1 MLEELRSA
9 LAVVGVLARF
19 GRNIVS
25 LADDSGIVADML
37 EVFFDS
43 FAEIFAADLQFLI
56 NLKVWVRFECS

>member
-1 MLEELRSA
+1 VVVLLEELRSA

-25 LADDSGIVADML
+25 LADDGGIVSNVL

-43 FAEIFAADLQFLI
+43 FSEIFAAYLEFLI
-56 NLKVWVRFECS
+56 NLKNG